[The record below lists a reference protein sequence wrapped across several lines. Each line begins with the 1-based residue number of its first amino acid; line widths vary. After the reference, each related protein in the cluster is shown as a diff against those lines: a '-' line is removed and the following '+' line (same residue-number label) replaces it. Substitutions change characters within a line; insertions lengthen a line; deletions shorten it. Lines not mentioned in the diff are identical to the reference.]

1 MSIESFVAS
10 APDRRKTLT
19 VVNRTEPE
27 PIQRM
32 LATLFDEQS
41 VAVEEVSVDAA
52 PSDAVILSEA
62 EEPIAVSPFARLRDA
77 LLLVNS
83 DIYVTGARDLESVDT
98 PAVLARLDG
107 VPLDV
112 RGYPD
117 TSKGKLLLIEI
128 SRHIEA
134 MAYRAGD
141 GRIHAGFQ
149 SIDRLDDE
157 RGTRAVYDLLVETGL
172 DVSVYGVPG
181 DGPVEHFD
189 GGRRTRDCEELRQS
203 WFVVFRRPDAPEQG
217 AALLARQD
225 ADNRWHGYW
234 TYDPDRVAAV
244 EEYLE
249 SEYGS

>member
-1 MSIESFVAS
+1 MSIKSFVAS
-10 APDRRKTLT
+10 APDCRKTLT
-19 VVNRTEPE
+19 VLNRAEPE

-32 LATLFDEQS
+32 LDALFEEQA

-52 PSDAVILSEA
+52 PSDTVLLSEG
-62 EEPIAVSPFARLRDA
+62 EEPIAVSPFAALRDA

-98 PAVLARLDG
+98 PAVLAGLDG
-107 VPLDV
+107 VPLHV
-112 RGYPD
+112 QGYPD

-134 MAYRAGD
+134 MAFRAES

-149 SIDRLDDE
+149 STDRLDDE
-157 RGTRAVYDLLVETGL
+157 RGTRAVYDLLVEAGL

-181 DGPVEHFD
+181 DGPDESFD
-189 GGRRTRDCEELRQS
+189 GDLRTRDCEELRRS
-203 WFVVFRRPDAPEQG
+203 WFVVFGRPDTPGQG

-225 ADNRWHGYW
+225 EDNRWQGFW
-234 TYDPDRVAAV
+234 TYESGRVAAV
-244 EEYLE
+244 EDYLE
-249 SEYGS
+249 AEYGE